1 MSFSGPAALA
11 PRLSGEPPAQPRRW
25 WVSLLINMAVVSGL
39 YAVYEYS
46 RGLIPHNG
54 QLAVQHADAVWSW
67 EVNHGIFV
75 EPSWQEFWLRQAHFW
90 GWLHL
95 TPQRVTAF
103 LNTEYLYVHFLGTIA
118 FLFWLFFFRRQLFP
132 FVRNVFFVTTGL
144 ALAIYILYPLA
155 PPRLTPNLF
164 YQNHHYVFIDTI
176 QQVVNPSYQTSEIGY
191 NPYAAMP
198 SMHFGWALIIG
209 CTLFATLKW
218 LPLRVLAAFYPVL
231 MLAVIVISGNH
242 YLADAFGA
250 LVVVA
255 VSATAVTA
263 TMNWRGTLPLSVGIP
278 LRWRR
283 QSGQSGSTEA
293 PTPERSQ

>member
-1 MSFSGPAALA
+1 MNFSGPATFAS
-11 PRLSGEPPAQPRRW
+11 RLSQEQSGQAPWRW
-25 WVSLLINMAVVSGL
+25 LSFVINLAVVVVL
-39 YAVYEYS
+39 YSVYELS

-54 QLAVQHADAVWSW
+54 QLAIAHADAVWSW

-75 EPSWQEFWLRQAHFW
+75 EPSWQEFWLKQAHFW

-95 TPQRVTAF
+95 TPRRVTAF
-103 LNTEYLYVHFLGTIA
+103 LNTEYLYVHFLGTIL
-118 FLFWLFFFRRQLFP
+118 FLLWLFFFRRQLFP

-155 PPRLTPNLF
+155 PPRLTPNLI
-164 YQNHHYVFIDTI
+164 YQNRHYVFIDTI

-218 LPLRVLAAFYPVL
+218 WPLRVLAALYPVL
-231 MLAVIVISGNH
+231 MLAVIVVSGNH
-242 YLADAFGA
+242 YLADAIGA
-250 LVVVA
+250 LLVVA
-255 VSATAVTA
+255 VSTALVAGYMRLRGRLPVTGRFA
-263 TMNWRGTLPLSVGIP
+263 ALS
-278 LRWRR
+278 RR
-283 QSGQSGSTEA
+283 RSA
-293 PTPERSQ
+293 PGGAVSAAPDSSR